1 MKQLTNS
8 KQIPYELRGKL
19 YGAFKQARQMKNI
32 IDMILNMRKMEVE
45 KNILRMSSTPFN
57 EWLQSILNDFKDE
70 LSLRNISLAFTPDT
84 TIETMYFDRSQCEI
98 VVTTY

>member
-1 MKQLTNS
+1 
-8 KQIPYELRGKL
+8 
-19 YGAFKQARQMKNI
+19 
-32 IDMILNMRKMEVE
+32 MILNMRKMEVE

-84 TIETMYFDRSQCEI
+84 TIETMYLTAVNVKSSL
-98 VVTTY
+98 TTY